1 MWAAFY
7 LFKGGNAMETKRNKE
22 AIERVKARFM
32 LTNPEIECVGQYVDA
47 PGCFGRIVI
56 NTSDILSRLIQHAGR
71 YCEHYAS
78 DIVSVWNSIERAVNT
93 LEWNKVA
100 HTVIGFRDMGVDTD
114 DDVYVLTAI
123 NPYYTERSWPSML
136 TVTEIPA

>member
-1 MWAAFY
+1 
-7 LFKGGNAMETKRNKE
+7 MEEKTLSE
-22 AIERVKARFM
+22 ESIERAKARFR
-32 LTNPEIECVGQYVDA
+32 LTKPEKECVGQYVDA

-78 DIVSVWNSIERAVNT
+78 DIVSVWNSIERAVST

-123 NPYYTERSWPSML
+123 NPYYYRKIVAIDADCDGDTGIVRIKLQSF
-136 TVTEIPA
+136 